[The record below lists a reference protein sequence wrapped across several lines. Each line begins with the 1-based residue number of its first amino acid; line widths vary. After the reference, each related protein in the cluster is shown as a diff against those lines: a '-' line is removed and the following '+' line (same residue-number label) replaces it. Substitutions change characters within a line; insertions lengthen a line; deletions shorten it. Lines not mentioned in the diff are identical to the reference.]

1 MKRGITLLLAVVVFF
16 VGDRIGGRILDNLLY
31 RSPQRF
37 PTLYS
42 GRFDADTVVIGN
54 SRGLNML
61 DWPFAEQE
69 SDTSIINLSHNAMP
83 PQIARAIFADY
94 LEHNPKPKRLVI
106 EVSNVTTPT
115 AEGTMLDYKPFWGR
129 SDRLRN
135 LGKAF
140 SPLTAAACRV
150 THLYQY
156 NSEMFL
162 RAMSY
167 LASGNTDQNAGMR
180 MMIPPAL
187 VEETEAME
195 PIELTADP
203 QEVEAL
209 RGLVD
214 DARAA
219 EVDVQL
225 VLAPYLPAYAARIS
239 NLDEFV
245 NDMSE
250 ALGQEVQ
257 DSSRSL
263 DATDEFADRV
273 HMNPKGTR
281 KFTQQLIDQGILK

>member
-37 PTLYS
+37 SMLYS
-42 GRFDADTVVIGN
+42 GRLDADTVVIGN
-54 SRGLNML
+54 SRGVMML
-61 DWPFAEQE
+61 DRPFAEEQ
-69 SDTSIINLSHNAMP
+69 SSSTITNISHNAMP

-94 LEHNPKPKRLVI
+94 LQHNPKPKRLVI

-129 SDRLRN
+129 SERLRK
-135 LGKAF
+135 LGQAF
-140 SPLTAAACRV
+140 SPLTAAACRL
-150 THLYQY
+150 TNLYQY

-180 MMIPPAL
+180 MTIPPAL
-187 VEETEAME
+187 VDETDAMK
-195 PIELTADP
+195 PIELKADP
-203 QEVEAL
+203 QEVVAMRSL
-209 RGLVD
+209 ID
-214 DARAA
+214 DARSAG
-219 EVDVQL
+219 VDVQL
-225 VLAPYLPAYAARIS
+225 VLAPYFPGYAAHIS

-245 NDMSE
+245 SE
-250 ALGQEVQ
+250 LSASLGQEVH
-257 DSSRSL
+257 DFSRSL

-273 HMNPKGTR
+273 HMNPAGTR
-281 KFTQQLIDQGILK
+281 KFTKELVDRGIL

>member
-37 PTLYS
+37 PALYS

-54 SRGLNML
+54 SRGVNLL
-61 DWPFAEQE
+61 DWPLAEKE
-69 SDTSIINLSHNAMP
+69 SGTSIVNISHNAMP

-115 AEGTMLDYKPFWGR
+115 AEGAMLDYKPFWGR
-129 SDRLRN
+129 SDRLRK
-135 LGKAF
+135 LGEAF

-156 NSEMFL
+156 NSEMFP

-167 LASGNTDQNAGMR
+167 LASGNNDQNAGMR

-187 VEETEAME
+187 IEETEAME
-195 PIELTADP
+195 PFELTADP

-209 RGLVD
+209 RGLVE

-219 EVDVQL
+219 GIDVQL
-225 VLAPYLPAYAARIS
+225 VLAPYLPAYAARMS

-245 NDMSE
+245 DEVSA
-250 ALGQEVQ
+250 ALGQDVQ
-257 DSSRSL
+257 DFSRSL
-263 DATDEFADRV
+263 EATEEFADRV
-273 HMNPKGTR
+273 HMNPKGSR
-281 KFTQQLIDQGILK
+281 EFTKELIDRDIL